1 MGVKQGSSGAEARV
15 EESRASMQGV
25 KNDLRRRL
33 LRVLEVAE
41 RRVEMAEQR
50 VEMEE
55 ED

>member
-1 MGVKQGSSGAEARV
+1 VGVKQGSSGAEARV

-25 KNDLRRRL
+25 ENDLRRRL

-41 RRVEMAEQR
+41 RREQR

>member
-1 MGVKQGSSGAEARV
+1 VGVKQGSSGAEARV

-25 KNDLRRRL
+25 ENDLRRRL
-33 LRVLEVAE
+33 LRVLKVAE

>member
-1 MGVKQGSSGAEARV
+1 
-15 EESRASMQGV
+15 MQGV

-41 RRVEMAEQR
+41 RRVEM
-50 VEMEE
+50 EE